1 MFCFWPISPDSI
13 ESAKREIGFFFPD
26 FCVDEWMEKEEP
38 EFRAGH
44 IQFDHQ
50 KQIHTLSAQSW
61 PQSCCYSHWT
71 TTTLSGQRHRQKG
84 SAAVFFILF
93 FYPLLIEKLPH
104 FVLHCWPQI
113 LKAPVCS
120 THVCAVQFSFP
131 AVCLSLKQLSL
142 CVLVYFI
149 VILEN
154 TND

>member
-1 MFCFWPISPDSI
+1 MFCFLIPDSI

-61 PQSCCYSHWT
+61 PQSCCYSDWT
-71 TTTLSGQRHRQKG
+71 TTTLSGQRHRQKD
-84 SAAVFFILF
+84 SAAIFFFLF
-93 FYPLLIEKLPH
+93 PLLIEKLPH
-104 FVLHCWPQI
+104 FVLHVDLRSSKCRCAHPTSVLFNPI
-113 LKAPVCS
+113 LL
-120 THVCAVQFSFP
+120 P
-131 AVCLSLKQLSL
+131 AVCLSLKQRPPVCS
-142 CVLVYFI
+142 CFFFI